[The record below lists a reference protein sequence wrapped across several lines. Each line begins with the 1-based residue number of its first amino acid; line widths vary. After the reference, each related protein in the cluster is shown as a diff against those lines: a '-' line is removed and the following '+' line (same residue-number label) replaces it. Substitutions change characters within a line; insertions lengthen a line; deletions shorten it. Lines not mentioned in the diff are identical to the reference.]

1 MVAYIPSCQER
12 VIRVFLECGCALAIC
27 EIPRQWIA
35 LLEVIVLFDQH
46 NPQMEGSWAK
56 DLIVSVD
63 QPSAFRY
70 DGAGFRLDGDGPYL
84 RLHFVTIYVSDQER
98 SLRFFVDQL
107 GFSLV
112 SDVRFASGNR
122 WVEVGPPD
130 GTAILALA
138 RPVPGLNENRFIG
151 NSGMVTFLA
160 EDVEA
165 KYKEWTTRGVHFT
178 IPPQSPSWG
187 GMFCRF
193 VDPDGNTF
201 ALAGFDHTTSELD
214 HRRRA
219 YAEKIEAERRAAQEL
234 EIAKQV
240 QMRLFPQRQPAVASL
255 DYAGICVQARSVGG
269 DYYDFL
275 DLGPGKIAFVLADIA
290 GKGIAAALLM
300 ANLQANMRSQM
311 VSAIRQPDGFLASV
325 NRLLFENTAVS
336 SYATLFFAAYDDQ
349 TSCVR
354 YANCGHLPG
363 LILRGNGSVETL
375 NATTT
380 VIGLFE
386 AWSCSIQETFLVPG
400 DTLAL
405 YSDGVTESPN
415 SAGVEFGEERLLDSL
430 RRHNGRGACAM
441 TEAVVQD
448 VRRFSVGEQ
457 FDDITLIIIKRTD
470 PAYRA

>member
-1 MVAYIPSCQER
+1 MPAPNR
-12 VIRVFLECGCALAIC
+12 FLAPA
-27 EIPRQWIA
+27 P
-35 LLEVIVLFDQH
+35 EVIYLSDQQY
-46 NPQMEGSWAK
+46 PQMEGSWAN

-70 DGAGFRLDGDGPYL
+70 DAAGFRLKTDDPYL

-138 RPVPGLNENRFIG
+138 LPIPGLNEERFIG
-151 NSGMVTFLA
+151 NSGMVTFLT
-160 EDVEA
+160 ENVEA
-165 KYKEWTTRGVHFT
+165 KYKEWLIRGVHFT

-187 GMFCRF
+187 GVFCRF

-201 ALAGFDHTTSELD
+201 ALAGFDHTTRELD
-214 HRRRA
+214 QRRRA
-219 YAEKIEAERRAAQEL
+219 FSEKLEIERRAEQEL

-240 QMRLFPQRQPAVASL
+240 QMRLFPQRHPIIAGL

-275 DLGPGKIAFVLADIA
+275 DLGQGHVAFVLADIA

-311 VSAIRQPDGFLASV
+311 VIATGQPDRFLASV
-325 NRLLFENTAVS
+325 NRLLFENTAAS
-336 SYATLFFAAYDDQ
+336 SYATLLFAAYDN
-349 TSCVR
+349 TTCRVR
-354 YANCGHLPG
+354 YANCGHPAG
-363 LILRGNGSVETL
+363 LIPRADGSIERLDSTS
-375 NATTT
+375 T

-386 AWSCSIQETFLVPG
+386 EWSCSIQESCLCPG

-415 SAGVEFGEERLLDSL
+415 CTGEEFGDERLLHSL
-430 RRHNGRGACAM
+430 RRHNGMDACAM
-441 TEAVVQD
+441 TKAVVQE
-448 VRRFSVGEQ
+448 VGLFSAGDQ
-457 FDDITLIIIKRTD
+457 FDDITLIIAKRTD
-470 PAYRA
+470 